1 MLMLSL
7 YIGIYYNFLIS
18 WSFFYLFSSFT
29 SSLPWATCDNEWNT
43 PNCTVFDR
51 ETVNLT
57 TAAPTMATTLGNL
70 SADMTTMAANVSA
83 GLTSVVSSNEYKT
96 DPVTEFWE

>member
-1 MLMLSL
+1 MIVFLLNCEYNIILSWAFY
-7 YIGIYYNFLIS
+7 YI
-18 WSFFYLFSSFT
+18 FSSF
-29 SSLPWATCDNEWNT
+29 SAVLPWATCDNEWNT

-83 GLTSVVSSNEYKT
+83 GLTSVVSSNEFKT